1 MNTMSTQHEPDCTAQ
16 TSYHGQCSCRPTRT
30 PYQEPNRRQPLSTM
44 KQTKHA
50 SACLA
55 AQDPHFACTCDPIEE
70 NLLVQASRP
79 SPAELI
85 RRAKQRGLFKPRNEY
100 GF

>member
-1 MNTMSTQHEPDCTAQ
+1 MSTQHEPDCAAQ
-16 TSYHGQCSCRPTRT
+16 TNYHGICTCGFSGSTPALKVTRDRK
-30 PYQEPNRRQPLSTM
+30 EPLSSM
-44 KQTKHA
+44 KQIKHA
-50 SACLA
+50 STCLA
-55 AQDPHFACTCDPIEE
+55 AQDPSFACTCEPIEE
-70 NLLVQASRP
+70 NLLIQASRP